1 MLADLPGSR
10 PPHGRGRV
18 QFSGHAAR
26 WCRMPSGGRAARLG
40 LTTWP
45 APWLCPEP
53 GIAGRVVVKLPH
65 LADAAVPDV
74 KDVRGVLV
82 HPVAA
87 ALGEL
92 VTQRD
97 RVLVPAD
104 HVMESDLDGAA
115 RARRQ
120 RTEERQDGISPV
132 LRAGPAAA
140 SRYVPD
146 CVAGEQLAERRQVPG
161 TERRMPA
168 PDHVRVVLRPH
179 RSLLS
184 PSLTAGQP
192 A

>member
-1 MLADLPGSR
+1 
-10 PPHGRGRV
+10 
-18 QFSGHAAR
+18 
-26 WCRMPSGGRAARLG
+26 MPSGGRAARLG

-92 VTQRD
+92 VMERD
-97 RVLVPAD
+97 RVLVSAR
-104 HVMESDLDGAA
+104 HIVESDLDGPA
-115 RARRQ
+115 RARHQ
-120 RTEERQDGISPV
+120 RTEERLDGIWPA
-132 LRAGPAAA
+132 LRAGQAAA

-146 CVAGEQLAERRQVPG
+146 CVAGEQLAERRHVPG
-161 TERRMPA
+161 AERRIPA
-168 PDHVRVVLRPH
+168 PDQVRAVLRPH

-184 PSLTAGQP
+184 PQQIGRAP
-192 A
+192 CRER